1 MLSCHLASI
10 PQRESLLKIVLESIV
25 PFVDHTFVALSG
37 YNHTPSF
44 IDSLPT
50 VTSRILSNKK
60 GDANKFFFINE
71 ISGLALITDDDLTW
85 SPKAINLLQQKVLQY
100 KCPCSYHGKLY
111 RPPIRSFKH
120 INENYRC
127 LNTVAGD
134 HEINCIGTGTLMF
147 DTSMV
152 KLTMDSFPYPNMA
165 DILFSKACAFQGV
178 KLMAVEHRAG
188 IVGYLNPPTTIWGN
202 TRDYTPHT
210 NILKSFIK

>member
-60 GDANKFFFINE
+60 GDANKFFFINDV
-71 ISGLALITDDDLTW
+71 SGLALITDDDLTW
-85 SPKAINLLQQKVLQY
+85 SPNAINILQQKVRQY
-100 KCPCSYHGKLY
+100 NCPCSFHGKKY
-111 RPPIRSFKH
+111 TPPVTRFKN
-120 INENYRC
+120 IKENYRC
-127 LNTVAGD
+127 LGTVVGD

-147 DTSMV
+147 DTSMI
-152 KLTMDSFPYPNMA
+152 KLSMDDFPYPNMA
-165 DILFSKACAFQGV
+165 DILFSKAAISQGV
-178 KLMAVEHRAG
+178 KLMAVEHRVG
-188 IVGYLNPPTTIWGN
+188 VVGYLNPKETIWN
-202 TRDYTPHT
+202 QTRDYSLHAR
-210 NILKSFIK
+210 ILKEFIK